1 MRKRSKAFYLILGCV
16 LTLQYNL
23 LSQTEESKP
32 IKVTGDSLY
41 YLTAQD
47 TIFLSIDFY
56 GEKVFDHFLAKGQ
69 TLYSLAR
76 FYGMQPEE
84 LLFYNPQIDPLN
96 ISIGDKIKI
105 PIPNRAIVRKP
116 NRLRNPQA
124 SLPIIHK
131 IKRGETL
138 FRLSKMY
145 YRIPI
150 DTIKNWNNMTSDV
163 LAKDHQLYVGW
174 MNVEGIPDSL
184 RKNYGGYWWKR
195 SFELG
200 AQFRGQGGGKK
211 KLRKEK
217 GAAFW
222 QKKARGNSDELFA
235 LHRTAKIGSVI
246 MLLNPMTR
254 RTVFVKVLGR
264 IPSAK
269 YQDSVKVVVSEQTAK
284 LLGARDPRFFVEVQY
299 WR

>member
-1 MRKRSKAFYLILGCV
+1 MLSFQFNLNGQTD
-16 LTLQYNL
+16 TLQ
-23 LSQTEESKP
+23 P

-41 YLTAQD
+41 YLTPQD

-56 GEKVFDHFLAKGQ
+56 GEKVFDHHLAKGQ

-96 ISIGDKIKI
+96 ISIGDKVKI

-116 NRLRNPQA
+116 NRLRNPKTA
-124 SLPIIHK
+124 LPIVHK

-138 FRLSKMY
+138 YDVLSK
-145 YRIPI
+145 
-150 DTIKNWNNMTSDV
+150 
-163 LAKDHQLYVGW
+163 DHELYVGW
-174 MNVEGIPDSL
+174 MDVEGIPDSV
-184 RKNYGGYWWKR
+184 RKNYGGFWWKR

-200 AQFRGQGGGKK
+200 TQFRGQGGGTK
-211 KLRKEK
+211 KLKKEK

-222 QKKARGNSDELFA
+222 QKKAPGNSDELFA
-235 LHRTAKIGSVI
+235 LHRTAKVGSVI
-246 MLLNPMTR
+246 MLLNPMSR

-264 IPSAK
+264 IPGAK
-269 YQDSVKVVVSEQTAK
+269 YQDNIKVVVSEQTAK
-284 LLGARDPRFFVEVQY
+284 LLGARDPRFFVEVQH
-299 WR
+299 WK